1 MNTPKTLG
9 QRLKYARNSFGT
21 QESLS
26 EATGISQNTIS
37 NYENDKRQPKAG
49 VAQKLC
55 DALGISTRWLL
66 SGTGEMRPTESI
78 KQTNESSTLFPQEP
92 DIFPVV
98 YEAQKGEGLINIP
111 IVTAKLSAGV
121 GSLQVESDVESYFA
135 FSSAFLHRK
144 GNPQSMVVM
153 RVEGDSMS
161 PEIRDEDM
169 VLIDQSKREIRLGRI
184 FAVGFED
191 AIYLK
196 RIDKEPGKLL
206 LKSVNPAYPP
216 IEIKLG
222 DQEADSFRV
231 IGQVLW
237 VGREY

>member
-1 MNTPKTLG
+1 MDLALKTD
-9 QRLKYARNSFGT
+9 
-21 QESLS
+21 
-26 EATGISQNTIS
+26 ISQNSIS
-37 NYENDKRQPKAG
+37 RYERNERIPKADKI
-49 VAQKLC
+49 VKIC
-55 DALGISTRWLL
+55 NALAISSKWLL
-66 SGTGEMRPTESI
+66 DGMGETGVIPEQQNIDQNRKTSV
-78 KQTNESSTLFPQEP
+78 FP
-92 DIFPVV
+92 II
-98 YEAQKGEGLINIP
+98 YEAQNGEDLINIP
-111 IVTAKLSAGV
+111 LVAARLSAGI
-121 GSLQVESDVESYFA
+121 GSLQVDRNIEGYFA
-135 FSSAFLHRK
+135 FSSAFLKRK

-169 VLIDQSKREIRLGRI
+169 VLIDQNKTDIRLGRI

-216 IEIKLG
+216 IEIRLG
-222 DQEADSFRV
+222 DQETDSFRV